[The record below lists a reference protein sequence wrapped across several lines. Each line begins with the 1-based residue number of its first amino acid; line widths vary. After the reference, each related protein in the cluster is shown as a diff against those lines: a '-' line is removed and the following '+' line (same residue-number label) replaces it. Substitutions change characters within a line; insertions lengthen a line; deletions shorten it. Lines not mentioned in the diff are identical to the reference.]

1 MSSNQPEPSGA
12 APAETMPAQ
21 ANEFVQACKAKGINL
36 DYQLRTL
43 PLVDKLLKG
52 ISAEVQQLKAK
63 KDPAAAELVTQHAG
77 PVTAYLG
84 EVIRRETGGS
94 WYDFDGRPMLETGE
108 HQADPRPIVEGLLE
122 NGRATEGDVNVDSLK
137 AYCDM
142 VCRMQR
148 VWLEGTVLGTYESMT
163 ALRTAITPDARL
175 AGTIVAQSQAAL
187 KTGKLTFGEALDF
200 SSESLEGVERIMN
213 KLHKQAKD
221 GPAEQKLTDA
231 QITALSTMWGMY
243 VGEVI
248 RRYYGGQWAVVD
260 GVPDLA
266 LGGKQSSPIAK
277 VRKRIVDGPMDN
289 LKYYFQSIM
298 KQLSSQQS

>member
-1 MSSNQPEPSGA
+1 MSNQL
-12 APAETMPAQ
+12 AESMSAH
-21 ANEFVQACKAKGINL
+21 ANEFVQACKARGVSL

-52 ISAEVQQLKAK
+52 INAEVQQLKAR
-63 KDPAAAELVTQHAG
+63 KDPSAVELVGKYVG

-108 HQADPRPIVEGLLE
+108 HQADPQPIVEGILD
-122 NGRATEGDVNVDSLK
+122 NGRATEGDVNVESLK
-137 AYCDM
+137 AYCDL

-163 ALRTAITPDARL
+163 ALRTSITADARL

-187 KTGKLTFGEALDF
+187 KAGKLTFSESLDF

-213 KLHKQAKD
+213 KLHKDAKEA
-221 GPAEQKLTDA
+221 PADQKLTEA
-231 QITALSTMWGMY
+231 QIDELSKMWGIY

-248 RRYYGGQWAVVD
+248 RRYYGGQWSIVD
-260 GVPDLA
+260 GTPDLA
-266 LGGKQSSPIAK
+266 LGGKNASPLAK
-277 VRKRIVDGPMDN
+277 VRKRIVEGPMEN

-298 KQLSSQQS
+298 KQLSSQKS

>member
-1 MSSNQPEPSGA
+1 MSNQP
-12 APAETMPAQ
+12 AEAMSAQ
-21 ANEFVQACKAKGINL
+21 ANEFVQACKARGVSL

-43 PLVDKLLKG
+43 PLVDKFIG
-52 ISAEVQQLKAK
+52 GVRAEVQQLTMK
-63 KDPAAAELVTQHAG
+63 KDPQAAELVSKHVG

-84 EVIRRETGGS
+84 EVIRRETGGR
-94 WYDFDGRPMLETGE
+94 WYDFDGRPMIETGE
-108 HQADPRPIVEGLLE
+108 HQADPQPIVEGLLQH
-122 NGRATEGDVNVDSLK
+122 GRAQEGDVTVESLK

-148 VWLEGTVLGTYESMT
+148 VWLEGTVLGTYDSMT
-163 ALRTAITPDARL
+163 TLRTSITTDAKL
-175 AGTIVAQSQAAL
+175 AGTIVAQSQAAV
-187 KTGKLTFGEALDF
+187 KAGKLEFGEALDF

-213 KLHKQAKD
+213 KLHKQVKEA
-221 GPAEQKLTDA
+221 PADQKLTEE
-231 QITALSTMWGMY
+231 QITELSRRWGIY

-248 RRYYGGQWAVVD
+248 RRYYGGQWALVD

-266 LGGKQSSPIAK
+266 LGGKNASPLAK

-298 KQLSSQQS
+298 KQLSSQQT

>member
-1 MSSNQPEPSGA
+1 MSNPEPSGA
-12 APAETMPAQ
+12 APADAMPAQ
-21 ANEFVQACKAKGINL
+21 AHEFVEACKGKGIAL
-36 DYQLRTL
+36 DYQPRTL
-43 PLVDKLLKG
+43 PLVDKLLRG
-52 ISAEVQQLKAK
+52 INAEVQQLKAK
-63 KDPAAAELVTQHAG
+63 KDPSAAELVAKHVG

-94 WYDFDGRPMLETGE
+94 WYDFDGRPMLETGD

-122 NGRATEGDVNVDSLK
+122 NGRATEGDVSVESVK

-148 VWLEGTVLGTYESMT
+148 VWLDGTVLGTYESM
-163 ALRTAITPDARL
+163 AVLRTSITADARL
-175 AGTIVAQSQAAL
+175 AGTIVAQSQAAV
-187 KTGKLTFGEALDF
+187 KTGKLKFDESLDF
-200 SSESLEGVERIMN
+200 SADSLDAVERIMS
-213 KLHKQAKD
+213 KLHKQAKEAPD
-221 GPAEQKLTDA
+221 DQKLTEE
-231 QITALSTMWGMY
+231 QIAELSKLWGIY

-248 RRYYGGQWAVVD
+248 RRYYGGQWSIVD
-260 GVPDLA
+260 GAPDLA
-266 LGGKQSSPIAK
+266 LGGKNASPLAK

>member
-1 MSSNQPEPSGA
+1 MSNQPEPSGA
-12 APAETMPAQ
+12 KPAETMAAQ
-21 ANEFVQACKAKGINL
+21 AREFVEACKGKGINL

-43 PLVDKLLKG
+43 PLVDKFLKG
-52 ISAEVQQLKAK
+52 VSAEVQQLTAK
-63 KDPAAAELVTQHAG
+63 KDPHASELVSRHVG

-84 EVIRRETGGS
+84 EVIRRETGGN
-94 WYDFDGRPMLETGE
+94 WYDFDGRPMIETGE

-122 NGRATEGDVNVDSLK
+122 HGKATEGDVNVESLK

-148 VWLEGTVLGTYESMT
+148 VWLDGTVLGTYDSMT
-163 ALRTAITPDARL
+163 TLRTSITPDARL
-175 AGTIVAQSQAAL
+175 AGTIVAQSQAAVRA
-187 KTGKLTFGEALDF
+187 GKLQFGESLDF

-213 KLHKQAKD
+213 ALHKQAKD
-221 GPAEQKLTDA
+221 APADQKLSDA
-231 QITALSTMWGMY
+231 QITELSKLWGIY

-248 RRYYGGQWAVVD
+248 RRYYGGQWSLVD

-266 LGGKQSSPIAK
+266 LGGRSATPLAK
-277 VRKRIVDGPMDN
+277 VRRRITDGPMEN

-298 KQLSSQQS
+298 KVLSSQT

>member
-1 MSSNQPEPSGA
+1 MSNQPESPRPELS
-12 APAETMPAQ
+12 ESMPVQ
-21 ANEFVQACKAKGINL
+21 ANEFVQACKGKGINL

-43 PLVDKLLKG
+43 PLVDKFLKG
-52 ISAEVQQLKAK
+52 INAEVQQLAAK
-63 KDPAAAELVTQHAG
+63 RDPQASDLVTQHVG

-108 HQADPRPIVEGLLE
+108 HQADLQPIVEAILE
-122 NGRATEGDVNVDSLK
+122 TGSATEGDVSVESLK

-148 VWLEGTVLGTYESMT
+148 VWLDGTVLGTYESMA
-163 ALRTAITPDARL
+163 ALRTSITPDAKL
-175 AGTIVAQSQAAL
+175 AGTIVAQSQNAV
-187 KTGKLTFGEALDF
+187 KTGKLKYSESLDF
-200 SSESLEGVERIMN
+200 SSESLEGVERIMS
-213 KLHKQAKD
+213 KM
-221 GPAEQKLTDA
+221 QKLSEEQLTE
-231 QITALSTMWGMY
+231 QSKLWGIY

-248 RRYYGGQWAVVD
+248 RRSYGGQWSLID
-260 GVPDLA
+260 GVPDLT
-266 LGGKQSSPIAK
+266 LGGKPASPLAK
-277 VRKRIVDGPMDN
+277 VRKRIVDGPMEN